1 MRFELDAKKDF
12 LRRYPT
18 LLRIVD
24 LLDNYLQNTHPS
36 FFGSNAK
43 HPILAVKRSKIL
55 HDGLWGTNRY
65 YWREL
70 VIIDSPIFQR
80 LRDIHQVGLSYQ
92 VFMSAHHTRF
102 EHSIGVVTIASRV
115 FEALVS
121 RNRDQLRDIFQT
133 LYQGSDF
140 STTLLRLKQELR
152 LAALLHDVGH
162 SLHSHTSELVYE
174 NLSLMKSA
182 SKELTQLI
190 GKEKGA
196 AEAISFCLTL
206 TRSLAELVSRT
217 QKKLTGGDNYEDYP
231 GEIDFINVAL
241 MIVGRSVHPFLQFMG
256 DIISS
261 GFDADK
267 LDYLLRDATNAGLPL
282 RYDLDRYL
290 FSVNLEKNIMG
301 DDEGALKNLYDSVTK
316 IRPIPFPPSGD
327 KKYSYFETYRLRL
340 PATSMNTIEQI
351 VICKLML
358 FSYIYHHQKVR
369 ASESMLKKML
379 EKIVKMW
386 LGAGD
391 TDEKILERFLDM
403 TDSSLHDFL
412 SKEATKAAVDQYAY
426 RLTYR
431 LLPREV
437 YCLNGAAAT
446 HAERPILGDFLT
458 DLQDRMKKLQRIEEL
473 EQEIGRELLKA
484 DAGLGKSVDEVLMT
498 TGIWVDVPKPPKFED
513 IDELVMRKTDEMGG
527 VPLKDLFPI
536 REWTEAYTHYRY
548 PVRIFSFSEYYELAR
563 GAAKSAMQ
571 KVLNIQADSF
581 YKKVMR
587 MR

>member
-1 MRFELDAKKDF
+1 LRFELNVKSHF
-12 LRRYPT
+12 LNRYPT

-24 LLDNYLQNTHPS
+24 LLDNYLKETHPS
-36 FFGSNAK
+36 FFGPKAT
-43 HPILAVKRSKIL
+43 HPILPIKRSKIL
-55 HDGLWGTNRY
+55 HDSLWGTNKY

-70 VIIDSPIFQR
+70 VIIDSPIYQR

-92 VFMSAHHTRF
+92 VFMSARHTRF
-102 EHSIGVVTIASRV
+102 EHSIGVVTTASRV
-115 FEALVS
+115 FDALLS
-121 RNRDQLRDIFQT
+121 RNRGQVQDIFT
-133 LYQGSDF
+133 DLYPGNDF
-140 STTLLRLKQELR
+140 SDIILRLKQELR
-152 LAALLHDVGH
+152 LAALLHDIGH

-182 SKELTQLI
+182 SKELTQLV

-196 AEAISFCLTL
+196 AETISFCLTL
-206 TRSLAELVSRT
+206 TKSLPELLNRA
-217 QKKLTGGDNYEDYP
+217 QKKLTGDVTYEDYS
-231 GEIDFINVAL
+231 GEIDLVNVAL
-241 MIVGRSVHPFLQFMG
+241 MIVGRSAHPFLQFMG

-290 FSVNLEKNIMG
+290 FSVNLERNILVDG
-301 DDEGALKNLYDSVTK
+301 EGVLKNLYDSVAT
-316 IRPIPFPPSGD
+316 IRPTSLPPSAD

-340 PATSMNTIEQI
+340 PATAMNTIEQI

-369 ASESMLKKML
+369 ASESMLQKML
-379 EKIVKMW
+379 EKIIKMW
-386 LGAGD
+386 CADGNS
-391 TDEKILERFLDM
+391 DEKILERFLDM
-403 TDSSLHDFL
+403 TDSSLHGYL
-412 SKEATKAAVDQYAY
+412 QGEATKAGIYEYAY
-426 RLTYR
+426 RLIYR

-458 DLQDRMKKLQRIEEL
+458 DLQDRAKKLQRIKEL
-473 EQEIGRELLKA
+473 EQAIGQELLKV
-484 DAGLGKSVDEVLMT
+484 DSTLGKNVDEVLVK

-513 IDELVMRKTDEMGG
+513 VDELVMHKTNNSYG

-536 REWTEAYTHYRY
+536 GEWTEAYTHYRY
-548 PVRIFSFSEYYELAR
+548 PVRIFSFSEYYYLAME
-563 GAAKSAMQ
+563 AAKSAMQ
-571 KVLNIQADSF
+571 KVIKIQAESF
-581 YKKVMR
+581 YTKVMR
-587 MR
+587 IR

>member
-1 MRFELDAKKDF
+1 
-12 LRRYPT
+12 
-18 LLRIVD
+18 
-24 LLDNYLQNTHPS
+24 
-36 FFGSNAK
+36 
-43 HPILAVKRSKIL
+43 
-55 HDGLWGTNRY
+55 
-65 YWREL
+65 
-70 VIIDSPIFQR
+70 
-80 LRDIHQVGLSYQ
+80 
-92 VFMSAHHTRF
+92 
-102 EHSIGVVTIASRV
+102 
-115 FEALVS
+115 
-121 RNRDQLRDIFQT
+121 
-133 LYQGSDF
+133 
-140 STTLLRLKQELR
+140 
-152 LAALLHDVGH
+152 
-162 SLHSHTSELVYE
+162 
-174 NLSLMKSA
+174 MKSA

-196 AEAISFCLTL
+196 GETISFCLTL
-206 TRSLAELVSRT
+206 TPSLAEMVSRA
-217 QKKLTGGDNYEDYP
+217 QKKLTGGVTYEDYP

-316 IRPIPFPPSGD
+316 MRPTPFPPIGD

-386 LGAGD
+386 LDDGD
-391 TDEKILERFLDM
+391 TDEKIVERFLNM
-403 TDSSLHDFL
+403 TDSSLHGLL
-412 SKEATKAAVDQYAY
+412 SKGPTKATVDQYAY
-426 RLTYR
+426 RLIYR

-458 DLQDRMKKLQRIEEL
+458 DLQDRIKKQQRIKEL
-473 EQEIGRELLKA
+473 EEAIGREIVKL
-484 DAGLGKSVDEVLMT
+484 DSSLGQNIGEILEK

-513 IDELVMRKTDEMGG
+513 IDELVMRKTEEMGG

-548 PVRIFSFSEYYELAR
+548 PVRIFSFSEYYDLAR
-563 GAAKSAMQ
+563 EAAKLAMQ

-587 MR
+587 VR